1 MKEKVSGTKRN
12 KWYQSRMM
20 RMGPMQQRK
29 NGHPQLKS
37 WSKRWQAKCGVQLET
52 SSCSTNDS
60 HQTGQLSKTEVD
72 DYFEVIQGN
81 HWRGGKEK
89 LKKVSADNK
98 GKCGKCAIIS
108 QSPRQCSGS
117 GSLVTLTS
125 KISTVPSL
133 LTLSSLPYPHHH
145 CHLH

>member
-12 KWYQSRMM
+12 KWYQSRLM

-60 HQTGQLSKTEVD
+60 QQTGQLSKTEVD

-81 HWRGGKEK
+81 HQKWKRSWKRWVQITRASV
-89 LKKVSADNK
+89 VSVF
-98 GKCGKCAIIS
+98 IS
-108 QSPRQCSGS
+108 QSPSQCSGS

-133 LTLSSLPYPHHH
+133 LTLSSPPYHHHH
-145 CHLH
+145 CHLC